1 MKLRIGQTVAI
12 AAVSAVLLFGGWFG
26 YSQWAIEAP
35 FQKLVKQYDG
45 VNHAQFNITP
55 KEVGLK
61 LDLEAG
67 TDIGGLVRHIEKDGK
82 QLLGK
87 RSLKLE
93 VMDHSSADLDQI
105 WSEALFSV
113 AQAMENKQ
121 YTEIQNTLDQL
132 EREYDALRATAVMD
146 DDNVYVTLTDGT
158 ASKYVILPRVPQKLG
173 VWPNA

>member
-12 AAVSAVLLFGGWFG
+12 AAVSAVLLFGGWFA

-35 FQKLVKQYDG
+35 FQKLVKQYEG
-45 VNHAQFNITP
+45 VNHVQLNITP

-67 TDIGGLVRHIEKDGK
+67 TDMGGLVRHLEKDGK
-82 QLLGK
+82 KLLGK
-87 RSLKLE
+87 RTLKLE
-93 VMDHSSADLDQI
+93 VTDHSTPDLDQI

-121 YTEIQNTLDQL
+121 YTEIQSTLAQL
-132 EREYDALRATAVMD
+132 EEQHDALQATADMD
-146 DDNVYVTLTDGT
+146 DKNVYVTLTDGT
-158 ASKYVILPRVPQKLG
+158 ASKYIILPRVPQKLG

>member
-12 AAVSAVLLFGGWFG
+12 AAVSAVLLFGGWFA

-35 FQKLVKQYDG
+35 FQKLVKQYEG
-45 VNHAQFNITP
+45 VNHVQLNITP

-67 TDIGGLVRHIEKDGK
+67 TDMGGLVRHLEKDGK
-82 QLLGK
+82 KLLGK
-87 RSLKLE
+87 RTLKLE
-93 VMDHSSADLDQI
+93 VTDHSTPDLDQI

-121 YTEIQNTLDQL
+121 YTEIQSTLDQL
-132 EREYDALRATAVMD
+132 EEQHDAVQATADMD
-146 DDNVYVTLTDGT
+146 DKNVYVTLTDGT
-158 ASKYVILPRVPQKLG
+158 ASKYIILPRVPQKLG

>member
-12 AAVSAVLLFGGWFG
+12 AAVSAVLLFGGWFA
-26 YSQWAIEAP
+26 YNQWAIEAP
-35 FQKLVKQYDG
+35 FQKLVKQYEG
-45 VNHAQFNITP
+45 VNHVQFNITP

-61 LDLEAG
+61 LELEAG
-67 TDIGGLVRHIEKDGK
+67 TDIGGLVRHLEKDGK
-82 QLLGK
+82 ELLGK
-87 RSLKLE
+87 RTLKLE
-93 VMDHSSADLDQI
+93 VTDHSTPDLDQI

-121 YTEIQNTLDQL
+121 YTEIQSTLNQL
-132 EREYDALRATAVMD
+132 EEQYDALQASADMD
-146 DDNVYVTLTDGT
+146 DKNVYVTLTDGT

>member
-1 MKLRIGQTVAI
+1 MKLRIRQIVAI
-12 AAVSAVLLFGGWFG
+12 AAFSAVLLFGGWFG

-35 FQKLVKQYDG
+35 LHKLVQQYEG
-45 VNHAQFNITP
+45 VNHVKLNITP
-55 KEVGLK
+55 KEVGVK

-67 TDIGGLVRHIEKDGK
+67 TDIGGLVRYIEKDGQ

-93 VMDHSSADLDQI
+93 VKDHSSAALDQI

-113 AQAMENKQ
+113 AQAMESRQ
-121 YTEIQNTLDQL
+121 YTEIQSTLTQL
-132 EREYDALRATAVMD
+132 EQKYDTLRTTAVMD
-146 DDNVYVTLTDGT
+146 NDNVYLTLTDGA
-158 ASKYVILPRVPQKLG
+158 ASKYVILPRIPQKLG